1 MTTKK
6 LSEVQKEDISKG
18 QGVMSGIEALDKIT
32 GGFQNSNLVVLAGR
46 PAMGCRTFA
55 LTCAYNQA
63 CAGKKVAFFSVT
75 LSEAEIEERLRNISG
90 ILGKGNDGQSFEKQI
105 FVNCNHS
112 FEINEL
118 RYEVARLKQRENI
131 DIVYIDNLLEIS
143 NIGTGSYNKA
153 TAAVVTEKL
162 RQLSRDMDIP
172 VVAISDLT
180 RSCESP
186 QREDHCPNMFDL
198 RFGNVVNYYTDIV
211 LLLHRPE
218 YYGFKV
224 DEDGNPTAGV
234 TNIFVERCANG
245 RLDIETARFHFEHS
259 GTQCG
264 AFRDCNA

>member
-1 MTTKK
+1 MTTKL
-6 LSEVQKEDISKG
+6 LSEVQKEDIG
-18 QGVMSGIEALDKIT
+18 REQGVMSGIEALDKIT
-32 GGFQNSNLVVLAGR
+32 GGFHNSNLLVLAGR
-46 PAMGCRTFA
+46 PAMGRRTFA

-75 LSEAEIEERLRNISG
+75 LSETEIFDRLQNISH
-90 ILGKGNDGQSFEKQI
+90 ILGKRKGERMFENQI
-105 FVNCNHS
+105 FINCNQR

-118 RYEVARLKQRENI
+118 RYEVARLKQIEKI
-131 DIVYIDNLLEIS
+131 DIVYIDNLLNIN
-143 NIGTGSYNKA
+143 NIGTGSYNKI

-162 RQLSRDMDIP
+162 RQLSRDMNIP
-172 VVAISDLT
+172 VVALSSLT

-186 QREDHCPNMFDL
+186 QREGHYPHMFDL
-198 RFGNVVNYYTDIV
+198 RFENVVNYYTDIV

-245 RLDIETARFHFEHS
+245 RLGIETARFHFEHS

-264 AFRDCNA
+264 AFCDIK